1 VEGVGGSDEV
11 TVDGG
16 AWAVDCCWLDSVL
29 KGNGLVSCEFR
40 DSLFG
45 IAGVELAVSL
55 GNMKMF
61 SFTQ

>member
-29 KGNGLVSCEFR
+29 KRNGLVSCEFR

-45 IAGVELAVSL
+45 IAGVELAV
-55 GNMKMF
+55 
-61 SFTQ
+61 